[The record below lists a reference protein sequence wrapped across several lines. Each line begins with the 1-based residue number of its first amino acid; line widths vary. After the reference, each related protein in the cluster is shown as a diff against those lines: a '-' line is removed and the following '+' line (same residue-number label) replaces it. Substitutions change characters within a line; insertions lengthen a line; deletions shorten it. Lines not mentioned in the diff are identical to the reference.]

1 MLNADTQIDPTRF
14 SGALA
19 EQALSKSSGFPDI
32 ESFKLDLNEFIFG
45 ATKEVLST
53 VPVGKPKKSDF
64 FRIHAS
70 EDFMMATMTYEDKDE
85 RKHFLISP
93 EMVPELVGE
102 ATPTLLLTTITR
114 QNVVGLWAVKLG
126 SSDWAYSAQQAA
138 ELAKTRWVRMAA
150 DMSLGAYRI
159 YEAQGELSEPDW
171 PKKTF
176 KELVEIAFRGRVID
190 RDDHPVI
197 NRLRGRV

>member
-1 MLNADTQIDPTRF
+1 MNSNTPIDPTRF
-14 SGALA
+14 SGVVA
-19 EQALSKSSGFPDI
+19 EHTLQKSSGFPDI
-32 ESFKLDLNEFIFG
+32 ETFKLDLYDFMFG

-64 FRIHAS
+64 FRVHAA
-70 EDFMMATMTYEDKDE
+70 EEYMMPTMTYECKDE

-102 ATPTLLLTTITR
+102 ATPTLILTTITR
-114 QNVVGLWAVKLG
+114 QNVVGLWAVKFG
-126 SSDWAYSAQQAA
+126 SSDWALSAHQAA

-159 YEAQGELSEPDW
+159 YEAQGELSEPEW
-171 PKKTF
+171 PKKSF